1 MSARAPRVTCI
12 RMTDAGK
19 TYIPSPELAKVLA
32 GTGETLFQFVCRHAE
47 LVKARES
54 KLGAYPGD
62 GPTSEQVDSLLAALR
77 PIFETPDPHPA
88 HVVWVAYKAAVH
100 TELRWLLPERDP
112 IGGAMTAALR
122 EVQNITGWALDQA
135 APEMTSEMCRYTDLA
150 VAVNA
155 VHRQRKLH
163 GNSVIWRLSFTCRT
177 ALARLLWRLGGGK
190 GR

>member
-1 MSARAPRVTCI
+1 MVQSAKP
-12 RMTDAGK
+12 
-19 TYIPSPELAKVLA
+19 YIPDPRLVEMLAA
-32 GTGETLFQFVCRHAE
+32 SGETLFEFVCRHAE

-77 PIFETPDPHPA
+77 PVFETPDPHAA
-88 HVVWVAYKAAVH
+88 HVVWVAYKAAVD

-122 EVQNITGWALDQA
+122 EVQNITGWALGQA

-150 VAVNA
+150 VAGNA

-163 GNSVIWRLSFTCRT
+163 GNRVIWRLSFTCRT
-177 ALARLLWRLGGGK
+177 ALARLLWWLGGGE
-190 GR
+190 RP